1 MFFSFGPKKSGACA
15 GEGGVYN
22 PVLMRGRVLGLSIL
36 IVAFSAGAALARP
49 AAEAGPVW
57 QFQNGHWSEIP
68 AAEAATTQP
77 APDPELVQ
85 IEQMVINGQYESA
98 RQLCV
103 DWLKANHG
111 SPLYDRALFLQ
122 AQALYGVGKRIKAFY
137 YLDELMDEYPSS
149 SLYYQALQR
158 QYDIADAYLS
168 GYRDKLFGLHILDR
182 NDEAIEMLYRIQQRS
197 PGSPLAEKALLRTAD
212 FYYGDGQ
219 FDLAVDAYGAYAR
232 DFPRSA
238 ILPRILLRQ
247 AFANLAQFRGLRYDA
262 TPVIDAQAQLE
273 QLVALYPSFAAD
285 EKVPDVLLRIDH
297 TFARK
302 LLVTAA
308 VYRRIHEPG
317 GAAYTY
323 KFLLRTY
330 PDLPEAQQARG
341 DLKQLPAW
349 AQATR
354 EPAPGPVAEPT
365 TQPVG
370 NTPPNR
376 QSQEDQP

>member
-1 MFFSFGPKKSGACA
+1 MHAK
-15 GEGGVYN
+15 
-22 PVLMRGRVLGLSIL
+22 VLGLSIL
-36 IVAFSAGAALARP
+36 IVTFGAGAALARP
-49 AAEAGPVW
+49 AAEANPVW

-77 APDPELVQ
+77 APDPQLVQ
-85 IEQMVINGQYESA
+85 MEQMVINGQYDSA
-98 RQLCV
+98 RQLGV

-111 SPLYDRALFLQ
+111 SPLYDRALFLE

-149 SLYYQALQR
+149 PLYYQALQR
-158 QYDIADAYLS
+158 QYDIADAYLN
-168 GYRDKLFGLHILDR
+168 GYKDKLLGLRILDR

-197 PGSPLAEKALLRTAD
+197 PGSPLAEKSLLRTAD
-212 FYYGDGQ
+212 FYYADGQ

-232 DFPRSA
+232 DFPRSQ

-285 EKVPDVLLRIDH
+285 EKIPDVLLRIDH

-308 VYRRIHEPG
+308 VYRRIHEQG

-330 PDLPEAQQARG
+330 PDLPEAGQARAN
-341 DLKQLPAW
+341 LKELPAW
-349 AQATR
+349 AQAIR
-354 EPAPGPVAEPT
+354 EPAPGPVGEPT

-370 NTPPNR
+370 ATAVPNH
-376 QSQEDQP
+376 QPEEEQP